1 MSFKLKGEKLER
13 IESATENIINAI
25 VDTLSDKVPRQKS
38 FKLFEEKSSNS
49 NSVSAQMNKVF
60 GRQKTIH
67 QILGGG
73 KCMSSLFPFSL
84 SSRIA

>member
-25 VDTLSDKVPRQKS
+25 VGTLFDKVPRQKS
-38 FKLFEEKSSNS
+38 FKLFEEKSSTS
-49 NSVSAQMNKVF
+49 HSVSAQMNKVF

-73 KCMSSLFPFSL
+73 KCK
-84 SSRIA
+84 